1 VALIWSV
8 PVLAAA
14 VATLVVVAW
23 SRSLE
28 DEATALAHD
37 VARLAEVRKPL
48 SAVRSTVED
57 TGDLVRRFGAAHPL
71 DTPSS
76 SDPGGPADGSSL

>member
-1 VALIWSV
+1 MALIWSV

-28 DEATALAHD
+28 DEATALVRD
-37 VARLAEVRKPL
+37 VARLAEVRGPL
-48 SAVRSTVED
+48 SAVRATVDD
-57 TGDLVRRFGAAHPL
+57 TDDLVRQFAAAHRIEAPP
-71 DTPSS
+71 PS
-76 SDPGGPADGSSL
+76 GPDGSADGSSL